1 MNIRFSPI
9 IDYKLFL
16 KEKKR
21 KENNHKKTTCYPLE
35 KHKNGLVLE
44 NNRFLVSI

>member
-1 MNIRFSPI
+1 MNIWFSPI
-9 IDYKLFL
+9 IDYKPFL
-16 KEKKR
+16 EEKQK
-21 KENNHKKTTCYPLE
+21 NKKTTCYSLE